1 MFRRSAAV
9 ACCVVVLMFLVGS
22 SFPQD
27 PAAPAPSQAPLPA
40 RSNDAPK
47 PAQGSNAPLPAL
59 LIGPGDDGQI
69 TVYGV
74 PDLNQEFQVTNNGD
88 ISVALIGTVHIAGL
102 TAEDAS
108 RLLET
113 KFEQGGFLVHPHVL
127 VAVKDYTNQ
136 GISVLG
142 EVAHPGTYSILSA
155 RRLFD
160 AFQAAGGLT
169 QSAGQKIT
177 VTPRDATKPP
187 TLVDIS
193 SDPAKLAGQ
202 NVELQPGDTVSVPRA
217 GIVYVLGDV
226 VRPGGFVI
234 AQDGPISLMQALAMA
249 AGPTPTAGS
258 KARMLRRTPQGL
270 QTREIDLKKIMQ
282 TKSPDVTLQADDIVF
297 IPSSKGKLAASRSS
311 SSILSMLTS
320 LAIYRF

>member
-1 MFRRSAAV
+1 MFRRSAAL
-9 ACCVVVLMFLVGS
+9 ASCVFVLMLVGS
-22 SFPQD
+22 AFPQG
-27 PAAPAPSQAPLPA
+27 AAPAQAPTQAASPA
-40 RSNDAPK
+40 TSNTSK
-47 PAQGSNAPLPAL
+47 PTQGSNAPLPAL

-74 PDLNQEFQVTNNGD
+74 PDLGQEFQVTNNGD

-102 TAEDAS
+102 TAEGAS
-108 RLLET
+108 RLLEK
-113 KFEQGGFLVHPHVL
+113 KFEEGGYLVHPHVL
-127 VAVKDYTNQ
+127 VTIKDYTNQ

-169 QSAGQKIT
+169 PSAGQKIT
-177 VTPRDATKPP
+177 ITHRDAAKPSS
-187 TLVDIS
+187 VVEIS
-193 SDPAKLAGQ
+193 SDPAKLVES

-234 AQDGPISLMQALAMA
+234 AQDGSISLMQALAMA

-282 TKSPDVTLQADDIVF
+282 TKNPDVMLQAEDIVF
-297 IPSSKGKLAASRSS
+297 IPSSKGKLAASRGS